1 MCSKLPSSLKTLIAC
16 CAAFDIGLL
25 ISEVLFTFPNP
36 IFAGVIAIF
45 PSTGVIYCD
54 ISAGSGRTPRAA
66 FKL

>member
-16 CAAFDIGLL
+16 CAFDIGLL

-45 PSTGVIYCD
+45 PSTGDVIYCD
-54 ISAGSGRTPRAA
+54 ISAGW
-66 FKL
+66 

>member
-1 MCSKLPSSLKTLIAC
+1 MLH
-16 CAAFDIGLL
+16 FDIGLL
-25 ISEVLFTFPNP
+25 LSEVLFTFPNP

-45 PSTGVIYCD
+45 PSTGDVIYCD

>member
-45 PSTGVIYCD
+45 PSTGVM
-54 ISAGSGRTPRAA
+54 
-66 FKL
+66 